1 MHITTRDAV
10 QEYMVRELQAV
21 AASCPGWTV
30 QTPAD
35 SSKDALSF
43 KFELEGH
50 ALTFWY
56 TIEARLRD
64 QEFLIWFGNYR
75 LGDPRLCWI
84 MRPAVHIGFADISK
98 GPTGP
103 SNVSLGSFLNVSLG
117 DVLRDMILSL
127 ENPGGLEELR
137 FQPNTFSMT

>member
-1 MHITTRDAV
+1 MA
-10 QEYMVRELQAV
+10 RELEAV

-30 QTPAD
+30 KNTTDTSND
-35 SSKDALSF
+35 SLFLKL
-43 KFELEGH
+43 ELEGQ

-64 QEFLIWFGNYR
+64 QEFLIWFGNYQV
-75 LGDPRLCWI
+75 GISQVHWI
-84 MRPAVHIGFADISK
+84 MRPAVHVGFADISK
-98 GPTGP
+98 GPTA
-103 SNVSLGSFLNVSLG
+103 LWRFSLG

>member
-1 MHITTRDAV
+1 MHITTRAAV
-10 QEYMVRELQAV
+10 QKYMAHELQAV

-30 QTPAD
+30 KTPAD
-35 SSKDALSF
+35 SSEDALSF
-43 KFELEGH
+43 DIELQGYGM
-50 ALTFWY
+50 TFWY

-64 QEFLIWFGNYR
+64 QEFLIWFGNYHV
-75 LGDPRLCWI
+75 GDPQLCWI
-84 MRPAVHIGFADISK
+84 MRPAVHVGFADISK
-98 GPTGP
+98 GPTA
-103 SNVSLGSFLNVSLG
+103 LWRYSLG

>member
-1 MHITTRDAV
+1 MHITTRGAV
-10 QEYMVRELQAV
+10 QDYMARELQAV

-30 QTPAD
+30 KTPAD

-43 KFELEGH
+43 DIELQGYGMS
-50 ALTFWY
+50 FWY

-64 QEFLIWFGNYR
+64 QEFLIWFGNYWV
-75 LGDPRLCWI
+75 GDPQLSWI
-84 MRPAVHIGFADISK
+84 MRPAVHVGFADITK
-98 GPTGP
+98 EPTG
-103 SNVSLGSFLNVSLG
+103 LWKYSLG
-117 DVLRDMILSL
+117 DVLRNMILSL